1 TATLQVTPSLQAA
14 LTQVAYCYSTGLDLI
29 ALGDVQ
35 AGTNELHACF
45 TDDAEVVYD
54 FPPAFEALKFK
65 ATGGPEGLAQAVV
78 GIYQTLHIIRTQHMV
93 TNVVVQRTGETTA
106 TMRSYITA
114 AHMHPDERVLNA
126 TAKYLDDVRYIDG
139 QWKIAYRQVTITSLT
154 HLPAFS

>member
-1 TATLQVTPSLQAA
+1 MGIKYNHAGRQDIPE
-14 LTQVAYCYSTGLDLI
+14 CYITKIGPES
-29 ALGDVQ
+29 LGDVQ

-45 TDDAEVVYD
+45 TDAAKVVYD

-78 GIYQTLHIIRTQHMV
+78 GIYQTLHIIRAQHMV
-93 TNVVVQRTGETTA
+93 TNVVVQRTRETTA

-139 QWKIAYRQVTITSLT
+139 QWKMAHRQVTITSLT
-154 HLPAFS
+154 HLPAFSVGQ